1 MKPDCSLSNT
11 RGTTKEFGHYQIFSS
26 LLSSSA
32 IYSSSVLIQY
42 NFYIC
47 LSLSAKQ
54 KLQETFLAKE
64 SIQHLF
70 LDLQFMKTIFTY
82 CNPRV
87 LLKNYC
93 RKKSKIWAKYL
104 QFMKIMHSYC
114 CPRVH
119 RSEEKYENWSQRYM
133 LIFSSKRS
141 YLVRKL

>member
-1 MKPDCSLSNT
+1 MKPDCSLSNA
-11 RGTTKEFGHYQIFSS
+11 RGTTKKFGHYQIFSS
-26 LLSSSA
+26 LHSSSA
-32 IYSSSVLIQY
+32 IYSSSILIQY

-93 RKKSKIWAKYL
+93 RKKIKKLSQI
-104 QFMKIMHSYC
+104 FTIH
-114 CPRVH
+114 
-119 RSEEKYENWSQRYM
+119 ENHA
-133 LIFSSKRS
+133 
-141 YLVRKL
+141 